1 MERILVIGSPGAGKS
16 TFSRRLREETGL
28 PLYYLDMLWHRPDR
42 TTVEME
48 VFDRELGKILE
59 KDRWIIDGNYIRTL
73 EMRLKACDTVF
84 FLDYP
89 LEVCLEGVRSRIG
102 KPREDMPWV
111 EQEFDGE
118 FRQWIDGFFPG
129 SETGD
134 LPASGTVPGGKEDSC
149 FPFQRRSRPLPDW
162 VKKTAVCFAEAP
174 WKVLCP
180 EIYGGLFFI
189 GYCFPMKKRSKKPAG
204 VCQLRESGFFWRCRQ
219 PM

>member
-84 FLDYP
+84 FWIIRWRCAWRVSGHGSESP
-89 LEVCLEGVRSRIG
+89 GRTCRGWNRSLTGSFASGLRI
-102 KPREDMPWV
+102 
-111 EQEFDGE
+111 
-118 FRQWIDGFFPG
+118 FPG
-129 SETGD
+129 IRD
-134 LPASGTVPGGKEDSC
+134 
-149 FPFQRRSRPLPDW
+149 RRS
-162 VKKTAVCFAEAP
+162 
-174 WKVLCP
+174 
-180 EIYGGLFFI
+180 
-189 GYCFPMKKRSKKPAG
+189 AG
-204 VCQLRESGFFWRCRQ
+204 FWNSTGREGR
-219 PM
+219 

>member
-111 EQEFDGE
+111 EQEFDTLD
-118 FRQWIDGFFPG
+118 RVLVDYGFFPG
-129 SETGD
+129 SETEICRLLEQYREGRKI
-134 LPASGTVPGGKEDSC
+134 VV
-149 FPFQRRSRPLPDW
+149 FHSRE
-162 VKKTAVCFAEAP
+162 EAGH
-174 WKVLCP
+174 
-180 EIYGGLFFI
+180 YRI
-189 GYCFPMKKRSKKPAG
+189 G
-204 VCQLRESGFFWRCRQ
+204 
-219 PM
+219 

>member
-16 TFSRRLREETGL
+16 TFSRRLREGTGL

-89 LEVCLEGVRSRIG
+89 LEVCLGGGQVTDR
-102 KPREDMPWV
+102 K
-111 EQEFDGE
+111 
-118 FRQWIDGFFPG
+118 
-129 SETGD
+129 
-134 LPASGTVPGGKEDSC
+134 APGGH
-149 FPFQRRSRPLPDW
+149 
-162 VKKTAVCFAEAP
+162 AV
-174 WKVLCP
+174 
-180 EIYGGLFFI
+180 GGT
-189 GYCFPMKKRSKKPAG
+189 G
-204 VCQLRESGFFWRCRQ
+204 V
-219 PM
+219 